1 MVHFSISLICQG
13 LRLILTT
20 HFSVG
25 KLKMSPGALIANF
38 LIKWNLESYV
48 LLRIRVI
55 MGILTILYLMF
66 FFSSLFFTR
75 IYRSMV
81 NFLDPVADA
90 TLVYIMG
97 AMQAAPLNNQLFPVW
112 ALILVGLRSSIHG
125 RSSSGMFFELRN
137 VLKLL
142 VVAYMN
148 LTRGSKLWRFPFWFF
163 WGLLVL
169 QCFYKILARHIASKS
184 LWNGRSSELLQE
196 YMGANVNKSNFNPEI
211 CNPETMEGYKYL
223 VYGELQ
229 KSRKSAHI
237 LKVEDLKSLV
247 TLDKIWRCD
256 SALLLT
262 SINMQGNNM
271 KDMALAFALSRLL
284 RCRLEGATLH
294 EATVYMTRKLI
305 SKRIL
310 SDSAEKELFGILEL
324 DVSFLRDSL
333 HSSYPMVFCRG
344 LLSLFFTLL
353 LSLAKFWMVLWLV
366 RDVNMTHIPKSVREG
381 GPWAHLSYLL
391 HSFGYDLCITFTAV
405 NIVTI
410 TEFFRMINYF
420 LSKWAKLIAMCNF
433 VKFRNRWLKYVIV
446 NMPAKHGERTIFMRQ
461 HVFLQPF
468 SSSMSVWKLISCIL
482 ERNQNAIT
490 VPSKGKMNA
499 STAKNVKAVVI
510 QALRSMDLEGHPL
523 SRNLPLPRVSDRAER
538 YWLACL
544 AEVPTCSR
552 VILVWHIATSLCE
565 IKLANDQKI
574 NLTKMS
580 RLSSFLVDEKTLTD
594 ELQKAYTVSNCL
606 SRYCMY
612 LLASKPKLLP
622 DTILMSKKA
631 FHDAVQCAHEML
643 SDCHSFQ
650 SIYNKLMEKEQK
662 ALVPSKNGLNL
673 SGNILQQGAI
683 LANALINE
691 ECQECRWEIL
701 SDVWV
706 HLLVHIA
713 PSSDTAA
720 LAEDLKSGV
729 EFITVIWALFC
740 HYGIEKSELWQQQ
753 KSENFRNNTPGPS
766 NQSSD
771 VSTHVQDTVS
781 SSPPA
786 TQSSEIHVEASPT
799 SELNFSGN
807 DHIRKPSIQS
817 VL

>member
-1 MVHFSISLICQG
+1 
-13 LRLILTT
+13 
-20 HFSVG
+20 
-25 KLKMSPGALIANF
+25 MSPGALIANF

-169 QCFYKILARHIASKS
+169 QCFYKILVRHIASKS

-196 YMGANVNKSNFNPEI
+196 YMGANGNKSNFNPEI

-262 SINMQGNNM
+262 SINMQGYNM

-294 EATVYMTRKLI
+294 EATVSMTRKLI
-305 SKRIL
+305 SKMIL
-310 SDSAEKELFGILEL
+310 SDSADKVLFGILEL
-324 DVSFLRDSL
+324 DVRFLRDSL

-353 LSLAKFWMVLWLV
+353 LSLVKFFMATWLFV
-366 RDVNMTHIPKSVREG
+366 DVNMVHVPKSVRDRPS
-381 GPWAHLSYLL
+381 GP
-391 HSFGYDLCITFTAV
+391 F
-405 NIVTI
+405 
-410 TEFFRMINYF
+410 
-420 LSKWAKLIAMCNF
+420 
-433 VKFRNRWLKYVIV
+433 
-446 NMPAKHGERTIFMRQ
+446 
-461 HVFLQPF
+461 
-468 SSSMSVWKLISCIL
+468 
-482 ERNQNAIT
+482 
-490 VPSKGKMNA
+490 
-499 STAKNVKAVVI
+499 
-510 QALRSMDLEGHPL
+510 
-523 SRNLPLPRVSDRAER
+523 
-538 YWLACL
+538 
-544 AEVPTCSR
+544 
-552 VILVWHIATSLCE
+552 
-565 IKLANDQKI
+565 
-574 NLTKMS
+574 
-580 RLSSFLVDEKTLTD
+580 
-594 ELQKAYTVSNCL
+594 
-606 SRYCMY
+606 
-612 LLASKPKLLP
+612 
-622 DTILMSKKA
+622 
-631 FHDAVQCAHEML
+631 
-643 SDCHSFQ
+643 
-650 SIYNKLMEKEQK
+650 
-662 ALVPSKNGLNL
+662 
-673 SGNILQQGAI
+673 
-683 LANALINE
+683 
-691 ECQECRWEIL
+691 
-701 SDVWV
+701 
-706 HLLVHIA
+706 
-713 PSSDTAA
+713 
-720 LAEDLKSGV
+720 
-729 EFITVIWALFC
+729 
-740 HYGIEKSELWQQQ
+740 
-753 KSENFRNNTPGPS
+753 
-766 NQSSD
+766 
-771 VSTHVQDTVS
+771 
-781 SSPPA
+781 
-786 TQSSEIHVEASPT
+786 
-799 SELNFSGN
+799 
-807 DHIRKPSIQS
+807 
-817 VL
+817 